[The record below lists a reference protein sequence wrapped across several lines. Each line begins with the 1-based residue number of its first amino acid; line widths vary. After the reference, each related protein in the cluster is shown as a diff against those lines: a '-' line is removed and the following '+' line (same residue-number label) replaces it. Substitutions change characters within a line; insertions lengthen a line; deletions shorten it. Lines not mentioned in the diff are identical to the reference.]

1 MTIST
6 TSAGDFSS
14 SQLARAQRAPA
25 RHRESRRSR
34 ASADASTMT
43 SMAERARAMFNG
55 VESSASRAVA
65 HARKLSSGSLGS
77 RAGSSGDLAS
87 VATNGDASPREDA
100 APTDRAASPSPL
112 APCDAP
118 SGGDASPATPAP
130 SAPTP
135 DDDEADIA
143 SAIDAVRT
151 SVDAREMADLGES
164 LDRLESIPTL
174 SLDDFLQFQRPGGAG
189 SSDAGTSVPPSEGP
203 SRPESPR
210 GHYDQ
215 DTDLEVPEEVDP
227 RVGAAL
233 DELNDAMSRVNELEG
248 ELIAARRRRKTTR
261 ADQEKR
267 LASVERAL
275 SSSVRA
281 SVPYFHRRALANL
294 YQVRSL
300 DALRTY
306 ERAHDMHASAKRS
319 FAALERRMRAHSPGG
334 GGADAGTS
342 PSASPGTFDTELM
355 IASSDAISKVVEMET
370 MKKRA
375 ARAHARNTKLA
386 TEAVDE
392 ARRLQRQHGKSVE
405 RARPYFTAKAQA
417 EAACESAEAA
427 VKDAAARLA
436 EGKKRYHAAMDNLAN
451 ISEEVHERREREK
464 AERRAKAAE
473 EESAIVERRERLQEE
488 VSAKMKI
495 AAEAS
500 ATRDGNRVSHESRT
514 SVEAVPE
521 TDDVVSI
528 EPAEEEVSAR
538 RSTPSSSSPSS
549 PRSAEDAARNRD
561 EEEKD
566 DARRRG

>member
-1 MTIST
+1 
-6 TSAGDFSS
+6 
-14 SQLARAQRAPA
+14 
-25 RHRESRRSR
+25 
-34 ASADASTMT
+34 
-43 SMAERARAMFNG
+43 MAERARAMLNG
-55 VESSASRAVA
+55 VEASASRAVA

-87 VATNGDASPREDA
+87 VATNGDASPREDT

-112 APCDAP
+112 APREPP

-135 DDDEADIA
+135 DDVEADIA
-143 SAIDAVRT
+143 SAIAAVRT
-151 SVDAREMADLGES
+151 SLDAREMADLGES

-174 SLDDFLQFQRPGGAG
+174 SLDDFLHFQRPGGAG
-189 SSDAGTSVPPSEGP
+189 SSDAGTSVPPSEVP

-306 ERAHDMHASAKRS
+306 ERAHDMHAAAKRA
-319 FAALERRMRAHSPGG
+319 FAALERRMHAHSPGTIPS
-334 GGADAGTS
+334 ATA
-342 PSASPGTFDTELM
+342 SASPGTFDTELM

-375 ARAHARNTKLA
+375 ERAHARNTKLA

-405 RARPYFTAKAQA
+405 KARPYFTAKAQA
-417 EAACESAEAA
+417 EAACEAAEAA

-436 EGKKRYHAAMDNLAN
+436 EGKKRYHAAMDNLAK

-464 AERRAKAAE
+464 AEREAKAAE
-473 EESAIVERRERLQEE
+473 EEAAIVERRARLQEE
-488 VSAKMKI
+488 VSAKLKI
-495 AAEAS
+495 AAEAE
-500 ATRDGNRVSHESRT
+500 ARETRDGDERRDE
-514 SVEAVPE
+514 EE
-521 TDDVVSI
+521 D
-528 EPAEEEVSAR
+528 EPAPGNDADESAPVETEARASVEEVSETADVDAPAENAAASDR
-538 RSTPSSSSPSS
+538 RAPPPPSSPPSSSPPSS
-549 PRSAEDAARNRD
+549 PQRAEDAAWNRD
-561 EEEKD
+561 EDDD
-566 DARRRG
+566 DAWR

>member
-1 MTIST
+1 
-6 TSAGDFSS
+6 
-14 SQLARAQRAPA
+14 
-25 RHRESRRSR
+25 
-34 ASADASTMT
+34 
-43 SMAERARAMFNG
+43 MAERARAMLNG
-55 VESSASRAVA
+55 VEASASRAVA

-112 APCDAP
+112 APRDPP
-118 SGGDASPATPAP
+118 SVGDASPATPAP

-143 SAIDAVRT
+143 SAIAAVRT
-151 SVDAREMADLGES
+151 SLDAREMADLGES

-174 SLDDFLQFQRPGGAG
+174 SLDDFLHFQRPGGAG
-189 SSDAGTSVPPSEGP
+189 SSDAGTSVPPSEVP

-306 ERAHDMHASAKRS
+306 ERAHDMHAAAKRA
-319 FAALERRMRAHSPGG
+319 FAALERRMHAHSPG
-334 GGADAGTS
+334 TS
-342 PSASPGTFDTELM
+342 ASASASASPGTFDTELM

-375 ARAHARNTKLA
+375 ERAHARNTRLA

-405 RARPYFTAKAQA
+405 KARPYFTAKAQA
-417 EAACESAEAA
+417 EAACEAAEAA

-464 AERRAKAAE
+464 AEREAKAAE
-473 EESAIVERRERLQEE
+473 EEAAIVERRARLQEE
-488 VSAKMKI
+488 VSAKLKI
-495 AAEAS
+495 AAEAES
-500 ATRDGNRVSHESRT
+500 RPTRDGDERRDEEEDEPVGEEDEPSPGDDAEES
-514 SVEAVPE
+514 VPE
-521 TDDVVSI
+521 TADVDV
-528 EPAEEEVSAR
+528 PAENAAASQR
-538 RSTPSSSSPSS
+538 RAPPPPPPPPSSSPPTSPQ
-549 PRSAEDAARNRD
+549 RAEDAAWNRD
-561 EEEKD
+561 EDDD
-566 DARRRG
+566 DAWR